1 MTHRSTRSAR
11 LQRTGRSHLAL
22 LLVATL
28 LAWPS
33 GCQSMHL
40 ATRAFDTQPDRQE
53 LVLGIKAYQA
63 ILDTHPRSQ
72 NAHLTQMLER
82 VGQRLA
88 AVSERPDY
96 AWEFK
101 LLSGPHQNAFCFPG
115 GKVGVFEGILP
126 ACQNEAGLAVVTM
139 NAGAPPLEVSAV
151 RAALKEALANY
162 KVPKMIVVAEA
173 LPRNA
178 MGKVQKNLLRSTYRA
193 QWDAEMKAAP

>member
-1 MTHRSTRSAR
+1 MTHLSTRSTR

-96 AWEFK
+96 AWEFT

-126 ACQNEAGLAVVTM
+126 ACQNEAGLAVVLSHEI
-139 NAGAPPLEVSAV
+139 AH
-151 RAALKEALANY
+151 ALA
-162 KVPKMIVVAEA
+162 
-173 LPRNA
+173 RH
-178 MGKVQKNLLRSTYRA
+178 GG
-193 QWDAEMKAAP
+193 